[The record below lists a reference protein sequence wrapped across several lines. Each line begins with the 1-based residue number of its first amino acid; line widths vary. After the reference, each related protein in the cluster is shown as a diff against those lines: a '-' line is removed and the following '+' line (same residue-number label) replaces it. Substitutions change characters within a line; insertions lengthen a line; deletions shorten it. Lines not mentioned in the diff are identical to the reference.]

1 MRRFWFI
8 SLLLLALVLAGCQP
22 KLEEGV
28 TEVISGNNFFD
39 TTPTASAPKTG
50 DSEAQAKVVS
60 TPTPVPAYPTALPT
74 YLATSR
80 IVTYAPGGPGSA
92 TSTSTA
98 IPATSTPLSTNT
110 ATAAST
116 IPAATSTPIIA
127 ATATTVRTNTPTTAP
142 TVAPTSASTST
153 AYLYTVQSGSPVQ
166 IQNFVNSTAG
176 CAWQGIAG
184 QVFDNDG
191 TPIKNIV
198 VKAGGTWN
206 GATVNLLGMTGAA
219 SNYGEGGYELVLGTK
234 VLATTN
240 TVWVQLYDLAGKA
253 LTEKVYVST
262 STDCTKNLVLLNF
275 KEIAGGFDS
284 FVPLVIQ
291 TTTP

>member
-8 SLLLLALVLAGCQP
+8 SLLLIALVLAGCQP

-28 TEVISGNNFFD
+28 TEVVTGNNFFD

-50 DSEAQAKVVS
+50 DSDALAKAV
-60 TPTPVPAYPTALPT
+60 TTPVPAYPTALPT

-92 TSTSTA
+92 TATPTVV
-98 IPATSTPLSTNT
+98 PATSTPIKTNT
-110 ATAAST
+110 PTPAST
-116 IPAATSTPIIA
+116 SPAATNTPTTA
-127 ATATTVRTNTPTTAP
+127 ATATTARTNTPTTAP
-142 TVAPTSASTST
+142 TVAPTIVSTTT

-184 QVFDNDG
+184 QVFDNDS

-234 VLATTN
+234 VVATNN

-284 FVPLVIQ
+284 YVPLVIQ

>member
-8 SLLLLALVLAGCQP
+8 SLLLLALLLAGCQP

-28 TEVISGNNFFD
+28 TKVVSGNNFFD

-50 DSEAQAKVVS
+50 DSDALAKVVS
-60 TPTPVPAYPTALPT
+60 TSTPVPAYPTALPT

-80 IVTYAPGGPGSA
+80 IVTYSPGGPGSA
-92 TSTSTA
+92 T
-98 IPATSTPLSTNT
+98 ATLT
-110 ATAAST
+110 T
-116 IPAATSTPIIA
+116 IPPTSTPIKTNTPTSASTSPAATNTPTTA
-127 ATATTVRTNTPTTAP
+127 ATATTAKTNTPTTAP
-142 TVAPTSASTST
+142 TAVSTTT

-184 QVFDNDG
+184 QVFDNDS
-191 TPIKNIV
+191 TPVKNIV

-234 VLATTN
+234 VVATNN

-284 FVPLVIQ
+284 YVPLVIQ